1 MDVWTRNRSFAL
13 LEGEG
18 FVATRR
24 RECQDSEIENIQ
36 ALEEQ
41 SRVLNAPVFAFEGVK
56 PAAPK

>member
-1 MDVWTRNRSFAL
+1 MYDAESLIAL

-24 RECQDSEIENIQ
+24 RECQDSQIENIE
-36 ALEEQ
+36 ALEERT
-41 SRVLNAPVFAFEGVK
+41 RVQNGAGVCVEGLK